1 MMVGHR
7 FGVSFSLGNWA
18 WVSWWLQRLCRRR
31 GGGGFD
37 DYVGLLEKN
46 RLFLTFLKIIT
57 NDFLN

>member
-7 FGVSFSLGNWA
+7 FGSSFSLGNWA

-46 RLFLTFLKIIT
+46 RSCF
-57 NDFLN
+57 